1 MPPYRRVATA
11 VVIQCCSNSQTFRV
25 SDPKILRSTPV
36 KARKGFLMIRSQ
48 RRPKQGKENSK
59 NMNKPKI
66 KQQLRRGFFALAIVG
81 ALLTLPKAQAQPIPA
96 SGSTTDCEHVISVRT
111 VGPSTIITSS
121 ITTCFHGTFEGTW
134 VGTERDVI
142 HPNGTV
148 TGQASGVFSGT
159 VNGRSGTC
167 VFSLE
172 VSITRNGDVTHWV
185 VDQGTGD
192 LAGLHGQGTTQ
203 EVSENGPGCPGSGFD
218 CADCPPATGTCDDSF
233 NLNYT
238 GQIDFA
244 R

>member
-1 MPPYRRVATA
+1 
-11 VVIQCCSNSQTFRV
+11 
-25 SDPKILRSTPV
+25 
-36 KARKGFLMIRSQ
+36 
-48 RRPKQGKENSK
+48 
-59 NMNKPKI
+59 MNKPNI

-96 SGSTTDCEHVISVRT
+96 SGSTTDCEHIISVRT

-148 TGQASGVFSGT
+148 TIQASGIFSGTVNDGT

-167 VFSLE
+167 VFS
-172 VSITRNGDVTHWV
+172 VAVNVPHTSHWV

-203 EVSENGPGCPGSGFD
+203 EVSESGRPGCPVRGFD
-218 CADCPPATGTCDDSF
+218 CTDCPPATGTCDDSF
-233 NLNYT
+233 VLNAT

-244 R
+244 P

>member
-1 MPPYRRVATA
+1 MKKT
-11 VVIQCCSNSQTFRV
+11 
-25 SDPKILRSTPV
+25 
-36 KARKGFLMIRSQ
+36 
-48 RRPKQGKENSK
+48 
-59 NMNKPKI
+59 KI

-111 VGPSTIITSS
+111 VGPNTIITSS

-167 VFSLE
+167 VFSL
-172 VSITRNGDVTHWV
+172 VVNVGVANHWV

-192 LAGLHGQGTTQ
+192 LAGLSGQGTTPFA
-203 EVSENGPGCPGSGFD
+203 SENGPGCPTSGFD
-218 CADCPPATGTCDDSF
+218 CVDCPPPTGTCDDSF
-233 NLNYT
+233 TLNYD
-238 GQIDFA
+238 GQIQFA
-244 R
+244 

>member
-1 MPPYRRVATA
+1 
-11 VVIQCCSNSQTFRV
+11 
-25 SDPKILRSTPV
+25 
-36 KARKGFLMIRSQ
+36 
-48 RRPKQGKENSK
+48 
-59 NMNKPKI
+59 MNTTKT
-66 KQQLRRGFFALAIVG
+66 KQQLRGGFFALAIVG
-81 ALLTLPKAQAQPIPA
+81 ALLTLPKAQAQPLPA

-111 VGPSTIITSS
+111 AGRTTIITSS

-203 EVSENGPGCPGSGFD
+203 EVSENGPGCPVSGFD
-218 CADCPPATGTCDDSF
+218 CTDCPPATGTCDDSF
-233 NLNYT
+233 VLDYT

-244 R
+244 P